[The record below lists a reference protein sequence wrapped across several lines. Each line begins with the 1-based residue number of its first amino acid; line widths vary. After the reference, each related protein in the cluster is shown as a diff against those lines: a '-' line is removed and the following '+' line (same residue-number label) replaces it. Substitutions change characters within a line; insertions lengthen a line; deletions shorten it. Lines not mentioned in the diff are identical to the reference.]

1 MIPSVLGQLEGSR
14 VTHTIFF
21 DLRVNL
27 FFFSHKSFYF
37 DNIECFLY
45 TFFFFNMLS
54 KQPTVFSTEGD
65 NMDMLNIVMD
75 ACNCNAFKT
84 EAGGLQEV

>member
-21 DLRVNL
+21 DLRVDLFFSLINL
-27 FFFSHKSFYF
+27 FILTILDAFF
-37 DNIECFLY
+37 
-45 TFFFFNMLS
+45 TRFFFFNMLS